1 MSEID
6 VIVVGA
12 GFAGL
17 TAARALQQAGKKA
30 VVLEARD
37 RVGGRTMTKKLGGS
51 LPWVDLGGQ
60 WIGATQHEIIALLAE
75 LEMETFPMWTRG
87 ENLVVVA
94 GKTKRYRGT
103 IPRVALPSLLNIGWA
118 QWRLDRMAK
127 TVPLD
132 APWNAKKAAEWDAI
146 SLADWLDRNIK
157 TKTARALFD
166 AGLETVFAENG
177 RSLSLL
183 HALFYVHSGGN
194 LDILLGTEGGA
205 QATRIVG
212 GMQPVAERMAK
223 GLDVRLS
230 APVRRIVHDGAGVTV
245 HHEGGTLDAK
255 HAIIAIPPK
264 LVAAIAFEPSLPGPR
279 AELVKSMPMGAVI
292 KHTAVYDRP
301 FWRDDRLSGMVVSDA
316 GPIHVVFDNS
326 LPDGMKGVLIGFSEA
341 DSARKLGKLSEAE
354 RREAAL
360 ACFTRYFGE
369 QAKRPIAYAD
379 HVWEHDEWSGGC
391 YGAFM
396 PPGVW
401 TSLGSSIREPH
412 GRIHWAGTET
422 ATVWSGYI
430 DGAIQSGKR
439 AAQEI
444 VATSSSAAR
453 PGSRSEPR

>member
-1 MSEID
+1 MNEID

-17 TAARALQQAGKKA
+17 SAARALHKAGRKA

-37 RVGGRTMTKKLGGS
+37 RVGGRVMTKTLGPG

-60 WIGATQHEIIALLAE
+60 WIGDTQHEIIALLAE
-75 LEMETFPMWTRG
+75 LGIETFPMWTRG
-87 ENLVVVA
+87 ENLVVVE

-127 TVPLD
+127 AVPLD
-132 APWNAKKAAEWDAI
+132 APWSAKKAAEWDAI
-146 SLADWLDRNIK
+146 SLSEWLDRNVK
-157 TKTARALFD
+157 TRTARRLFD

-177 RSLSLL
+177 RSFSLL

-205 QATRIVG
+205 QATRIKG
-212 GMQPVAERMAK
+212 GMQPVAERLARE
-223 GLDVRLS
+223 LDVRLS
-230 APVRRIVHDGAGVTV
+230 CPVRRVEHDDAGVTV
-245 HHEGGTLDAK
+245 HHEGGRLRAG
-255 HAIIAIPPK
+255 HVIVAVPPK
-264 LVAAIAFEPSLPGPR
+264 LVAGLGFEPALAGPR
-279 AELVKSMPMGAVI
+279 AELVTRMPMGAVI

-301 FWRDDRLSGMVVSDA
+301 FWRDDRLSGMVVSDV
-316 GPIHVVFDNS
+316 GPIHIVFDNS

-341 DSARKLGKLSEAE
+341 DTARKLGALSEAE
-354 RREAAL
+354 RRDAAT
-360 ACFTRYFGE
+360 ACFARYFGE

-379 HVWEHDEWSGGC
+379 HVWENDEWSGGC

-401 TSLGSSIREPH
+401 TSLGPSIREPQ

-444 VATSSSAAR
+444 LTSSSCAEP
-453 PGSRSEPR
+453 PGSRSGRT